1 MKKVKEIMN
10 PDVMYF
16 SPDDTV
22 FNATKAMLEKNIS
35 GAPVVENEKVVGVIS
50 MSDIIKFMR
59 TKLKIGKTHQ
69 LPSLSLLVL
78 DLIRTGK
85 EYVDLKKEI
94 KLISGIKI
102 RNMMSKKIV
111 SIGPEASIF
120 DAANLL
126 EKKDVG
132 RLPVIE
138 KGKLIGIVARADL
151 IKTLLE

>member
-1 MKKVKEIMN
+1 MKKVRDVMN
-10 PDVMYF
+10 PDVLYF

-22 FNATKAMLEKNIS
+22 FNATKVLLDRNIS
-35 GAPVVENEKVVGVIS
+35 GAPVVENEKVIGVIS
-50 MSDIIKFMR
+50 MSDIIRFMR
-59 TKLKIGKTHQ
+59 TKLKIGKAPR

-78 DLIRTGK
+78 DVIRTGRD
-85 EYVDLKKEI
+85 YVGMKKEI
-94 KLISGIKI
+94 RLISSIKI
-102 RNMMSKKIV
+102 KSMMSKKIV

-120 DAANLL
+120 DAANLI

-138 KGKLIGIVARADL
+138 NGKLIGIIARADL